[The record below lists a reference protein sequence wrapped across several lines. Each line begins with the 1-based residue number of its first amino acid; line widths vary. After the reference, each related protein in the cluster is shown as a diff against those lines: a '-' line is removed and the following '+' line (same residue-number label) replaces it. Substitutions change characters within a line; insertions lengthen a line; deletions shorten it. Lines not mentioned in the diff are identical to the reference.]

1 MRQLGR
7 ICTANI
13 RQNDLAIRYD
23 TTTVALVLGAVG
35 EKGAVSAVNH
45 LRQLVGEVRM
55 PGREE
60 PISFACGLAEAALR
74 PEFDP
79 VDIVT
84 EVINRAESAL
94 DAAIVQGSGK
104 VIALAP
110 ALSTAAVA

>member
-1 MRQLGR
+1 
-7 ICTANI
+7 
-13 RQNDLAIRYD
+13 
-23 TTTVALVLGAVG
+23 
-35 EKGAVSAVNH
+35 
-45 LRQLVGEVRM
+45 M

-74 PEFDP
+74 HEFDP